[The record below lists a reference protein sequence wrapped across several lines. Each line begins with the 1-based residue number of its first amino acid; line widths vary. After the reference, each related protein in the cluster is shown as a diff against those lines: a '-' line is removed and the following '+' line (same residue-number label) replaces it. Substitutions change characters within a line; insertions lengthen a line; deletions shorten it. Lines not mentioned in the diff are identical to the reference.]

1 MIAKTPKPP
10 YYAVIFCSIK
20 TEDDDGYTEMT
31 NLMVELANQQDGFL
45 GMESARNEIGITIS
59 YWRDIESIK
68 KWKKHSDHL
77 KAQKK
82 GKSDWYKKYKV
93 SLKIKRT
100 HNIRYDR
107 IYTRSS

>member
-20 TEDDDGYTEMT
+20 TDEDDGYLEMT
-31 NLMVELANQQDGFL
+31 DLMLELASQQDGFL
-45 GMESARNEIGITIS
+45 GVESARDKIGITIS

-68 KWKKHSDHL
+68 KWKRHSDHL
-77 KAQKK
+77 IAQKK

-93 SLKIKRT
+93 
-100 HNIRYDR
+100 R
-107 IYTRSS
+107 ISKVERDYGFEK